1 MVHSVT
7 MYLHLITNM
16 ISIRLK
22 DEALQ
27 HFLRDVDRKTKTLKP
42 LFIWMSGQLHKEV
55 LRNFRFQS
63 SPPDIFTEAPGN
75 TRKAWQPLSDLTVK
89 SRAASG
95 MGSTGILQATGKL
108 FGSIG
113 KVRKIGSKSLEWGT
127 PEAFA
132 GAHHFK
138 TIIRPKRTKYLAI
151 PYPGVEGRPRDYEN
165 TFFAKRSMF
174 QSQESGPPKLL
185 FMLKDEV
192 VNPARPF
199 MTVSNTVIVRFQSA
213 AAKYIL
219 GEFRL

>member
-1 MVHSVT
+1 
-7 MYLHLITNM
+7 M
-16 ISIRLK
+16 ISIRVK
-22 DEALQ
+22 DDALQ
-27 HFLRDVDRKTKTLKP
+27 KFLRDVDRKTKTLKP
-42 LFIWMSGQLHKEV
+42 LFVWMSGQLQKEV
-55 LRNFRFQS
+55 LKNFRFQS
-63 SPPDIFTEAPGN
+63 SPPDIFTGAPGN
-75 TRKAWQPLSDLTVK
+75 TRKAWQPLSELTKK
-89 SRAASG
+89 SRSASG

-113 KVRKIGSKSLEWGT
+113 KVRTIGAKHMEWGT

-138 TIIRPKRTKYLAI
+138 TVIRPKRAKYLAI
-151 PYPGVEGRPRDYEN
+151 PYPGVTGRPRDYEN

-174 QSQESGPPKLL
+174 QSQESGPPKPL

-199 MTVSNTVIVRFQSA
+199 MTIDNNTILRFQSA
-213 AAKYIL
+213 TAKYIL